1 MARGVLYAVFLL
13 PVIFSIIFGSAVM
26 ADILQ
31 EPNREL
37 NMWPSGSSGS
47 SHSKSIQIIG
57 IASQYTT
64 STPVKIM
71 VSITDTSFDCGDLY
85 VTIYSGK
92 TVVTQSGYLEQCFA
106 KNNANLPIGDN
117 FSETLGSGQYELVAE
132 MKDKA
137 QKHTISASGKF
148 TVK

>member
-1 MARGVLYAVFLL
+1 MARGVLYVVFFL
-13 PVIFSIIFGSAVM
+13 PVIFSIVFGSAVM

-37 NMWPSGSSGS
+37 NMWPSGSSGT
-47 SHSKSIQIIG
+47 HGKSIQIIG
-57 IASQYTT
+57 LAQQYTT
-64 STPVKIM
+64 STPVKVMIS
-71 VSITDTSFDCGDLY
+71 VSDDSFDCGDLY

-92 TVVTQSGYLEQCFA
+92 TVVTQSGFLEQCFA
-106 KNNANLPIGDN
+106 KNNVNLPIGDD
-117 FSETLGSGQYELVAE
+117 FSETMSAGQYELVAE